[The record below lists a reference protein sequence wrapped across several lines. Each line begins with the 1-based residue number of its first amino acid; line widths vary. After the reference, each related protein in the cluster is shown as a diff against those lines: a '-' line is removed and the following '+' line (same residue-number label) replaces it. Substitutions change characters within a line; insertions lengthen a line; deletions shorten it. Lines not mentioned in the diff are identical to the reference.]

1 MSWQAADGMRFRLF
15 GGYILVQGKH
25 NYGVPDQP
33 LLRHPFVQE
42 YLAYAQYGS
51 TALYPAPSPT
61 TSASRALCRF
71 VSRYDVGAIVFWN
84 KGAHPREVKR
94 LFMNDFGT
102 PDASN
107 PNGNILVWLTGA
119 HRCSS

>member
-1 MSWQAADGMRFRLF
+1 
-15 GGYILVQGKH
+15 
-25 NYGVPDQP
+25 
-33 LLRHPFVQE
+33 
-42 YLAYAQYGS
+42 
-51 TALYPAPSPT
+51 
-61 TSASRALCRF
+61 
-71 VSRYDVGAIVFWN
+71 VGAIVFWN